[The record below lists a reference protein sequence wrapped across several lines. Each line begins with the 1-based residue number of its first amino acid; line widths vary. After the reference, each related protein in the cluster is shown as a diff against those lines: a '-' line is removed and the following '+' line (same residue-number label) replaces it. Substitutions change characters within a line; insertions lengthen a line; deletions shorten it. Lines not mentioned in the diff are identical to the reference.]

1 VLAILFAL
9 LAQAPDA
16 AALVDLAVFDPTLRL
31 DIRYATADNFLARPL
46 YPEARAFLRR
56 PVAVDLQRVQR
67 ALAAQ
72 GYGLVVFDAYRPFSV
87 TRLMWDLTP
96 PARRGFVADP
106 AKGSNHNR
114 ACAVDASLVSLAT
127 GREAEMPSAYDEMT
141 PRAALGYAGG
151 PPDARARR
159 DLLRAVME
167 AAGFRPEPH
176 EWWHFNHRSCAGLPV
191 LDLPFADLPR

>member
-1 VLAILFAL
+1 VLAILVAL
-9 LAQAPDA
+9 LAQPPDA

-46 YPEARAFLRR
+46 YPAARAFLRR
-56 PVAVDLQRVQR
+56 EVALDLQRAHR
-67 ALAAQ
+67 ALAAE
-72 GYGLVVFDAYRPFSV
+72 GYSLVVFDAYRPLSV
-87 TRLMWDLTP
+87 TRLMWDETP

-106 AKGSNHNR
+106 ARGSNHNR
-114 ACAVDASLVSLAT
+114 ACAVDASLASLAT

-141 PRAALGYAGG
+141 PRAAVGYGGG
-151 PPDARARR
+151 PKDARARR
-159 DLLRAVME
+159 DLLLSAMA

-176 EWWHFNHRSCAGLPV
+176 EWWHFNHRSCSGLPL